1 MIINKKMLERLCSAK
16 NEVFIFISNTNN
28 ESKNFL
34 GSIDQLPSPLSTW
47 RLVITERKN
56 ENR

>member
-34 GSIDQLPSPLSTW
+34 GSIDQLPSHSLY
-47 RLVITERKN
+47 LEAGH
-56 ENR
+56 NREKTR